1 MAAPAEQSGTAPDL
15 LVLLHERADAVPP
28 VQLTLADRIRVPF
41 AGRRGGDGPLTISQ
55 ATLLCWVTNPVFPT
69 RMVEW
74 PLALPQ
80 GTTLADIAAALQI
93 LMSMHESL
101 RTCYPSAQPPGTAS
115 SSPAEVLRGEPV
127 QRVIRSGELVI
138 DVYAASDEPAD
149 DAVLVTEL
157 TRLLRA
163 REFDLTAELPL
174 RVAVAV
180 WQDAPRAAVILYS
193 HMAADMAA
201 MVLLERQ
208 FTTLVTNPSSRHVG
222 PPGHQ
227 PLDQAEEEH
236 SARGRRRMDAA
247 VRGWEA
253 AFRSMPQC
261 LYAVPSADPWH
272 DGGVVS
278 GWLWSRAGALA
289 LPHIAARTGASR
301 QLVMFATV
309 CTMIGWRT
317 GHDTCVLP
325 VLASNRYQ
333 RHLREYVGSL
343 VQDGI
348 TSIDVRARSL
358 DEVVQRAAAA
368 VLRGNHN
375 SLIEVKALERAV
387 EQAEHDRGITWCR
400 YCTFNDISE
409 FQVTTESNESAEA
422 AGMAEAAAATLALG
436 QTRFAQLRV
445 PGAEEQLLMVLL
457 QQVDDELI
465 IGATS
470 RDANRVPL
478 SEIEMLLRGT
488 ESLLVAAASG
498 DVELSRLAEITRV
511 QPVARGPGW
520 VRVGPSW
527 IELAQVQRL
536 VEDALP
542 GPAAAFAVPASAR
555 SGGTASSVPP
565 EQAPDCELIAYLAAG
580 GRIGSPEQAHAACMT
595 TLAGTRSLA
604 PPGGIRYT
612 AMAPGR
618 YVICAAAPGDVRDLA
633 GWQRQEVVT
642 EGDGRRRLPVHA
654 AAVPAGLAGYGLLSP
669 TIRGDSWDDVTTAV
683 ERGAIVRGGAHV

>member
-1 MAAPAEQSGTAPDL
+1 MTGAAEHSGAGQAEQGEAAPDL

-28 VQLTLADRIRVPF
+28 VQLVLADRLRVPF
-41 AGRRGGDGPLTISQ
+41 AGERGGEGPLTISQ
-55 ATLLCWVTNPVFPT
+55 GTLMCWVTNPAFPT

-74 PLALPQ
+74 PLSLPK
-80 GTTLADIAAALQI
+80 GTTVSDIAAALQI
-93 LMSMHESL
+93 LLARHESL
-101 RTCYPSAQPPGTAS
+101 RTCYPSALPPLTAS
-115 SSPAEVLRGEPV
+115 PSPAGILQGEPV

-138 DVYAASDEPAD
+138 DVYTATDEPAD

-201 MVLLERQ
+201 MVLLDRQ
-208 FTTLVTNPSSRHVG
+208 FTTLVTDPASRQVG
-222 PPGHQ
+222 QLVYQ
-227 PLDQAEEEH
+227 PLDQAAEEQ
-236 SARGRRRMDAA
+236 SARGQRRMDAA

-253 AFRSMPQC
+253 AFRIMPQC
-261 LYAVPSADPWH
+261 LYAVPSAAPLQ

-289 LPHIAARTGASR
+289 LARVAARTGASR
-301 QLVMFATV
+301 QLVMFAAV

-348 TSIDVRARSL
+348 TAVDLRGQGFDDVVR
-358 DEVVQRAAAA
+358 RAATA

-375 SLIEVKALERAV
+375 SLIEVKALECVVR
-387 EQAEHDRGITWCR
+387 EAEHDRGITWGR

-409 FQVTTESNESAEA
+409 FQAATAAGTPGATGTTETAD
-422 AGMAEAAAATLALG
+422 MAEVTRALG
-436 QTRFAQLRV
+436 QTRFAQLRA
-445 PGAEEQLLMVLL
+445 PGKEDQLFMVLVH
-457 QQVDDELI
+457 QVDGELI
-465 IGATS
+465 VGATS
-470 RDANRVPL
+470 RDANRVSL
-478 SEIEMLLRGT
+478 SELETMLRGT

-498 DVELSRLAEITRV
+498 DVELSRLAEVTGV
-511 QPVARGPGW
+511 QPIVRGPGW
-520 VRVGPSW
+520 VRIGPSW
-527 IELAQVQRL
+527 IEMAEVQRL

-542 GPAAAFAVPASAR
+542 VPAAAFAVPDPGR
-555 SGGTASSVPP
+555 SG
-565 EQAPDCELIAYLAAG
+565 ELSLVAYLAAG
-580 GRIGSPEQAHAACMT
+580 GEVGCPEQAHEMCLA

-604 PPGGIRYT
+604 PPDGTRYT
-612 AMAPGR
+612 AMTPGR
-618 YVICAAAPGDVRDLA
+618 YVICAAAPADVRDLA
-633 GWQRQEVVT
+633 GWRREEVVA
-642 EGDGRRRLPVHA
+642 EGDGRGR
-654 AAVPAGLAGYGLLSP
+654 
-669 TIRGDSWDDVTTAV
+669 D
-683 ERGAIVRGGAHV
+683 